1 MSHLDV
7 TVANAV
13 ILTWKSTLMQKKKKK
28 NFIEG
33 ESSKSFEFLTEAIV
47 RVKVFL
53 RRADL

>member
-1 MSHLDV
+1 MEKYSD
-7 TVANAV
+7 A
-13 ILTWKSTLMQKKKKK
+13 KKKKK
-28 NFIEG
+28 AFIEG